1 MTLSELGV
9 APEVIAEFWP
19 RGFIV
24 DERAALRD
32 IVATEAETR
41 LACFPLARQVILRTF
56 DLRCNAHGPG
66 ITMARTDFWLRPS
79 EGVGPADGADYRAAA
94 ILLGQAVFPVGI
106 AQNSSL
112 ALGLAESGLCFCIFS
127 GELKR
132 LAQDLGGLIN
142 TLAKGLARTDAEWIP
157 LPDCE

>member
-1 MTLSELGV
+1 MTLDELGV
-9 APEVIAEFWP
+9 APKVIAEFWP
-19 RGFIV
+19 RGFTV

-41 LACFPLARQVILRTF
+41 LACFPLARQVILSTF

-106 AQNSSL
+106 AANVL
-112 ALGLAESGLCFCIFS
+112 ALGIAKSGLCFCLFN
-127 GELKR
+127 GELNCV
-132 LAQDLGGLIN
+132 AQGLGGLIN
-142 TLAKGLARTDAEWIP
+142 SLAQGLVGEGPEWTP